1 MDLYPNMAQKI
12 FLEATKVTLKF
23 TRGQLWSHKK
33 MYPYLF
39 FQLLHHSVYLVRDFS
54 GSLAAVKMKDAL
66 SPMKDHNSGILAKIN
81 SITAISNKKI
91 PKSPG
96 TPRKRRHLSG
106 TLSPVTPMKEHN
118 SGILAKISSITAISS
133 TKDAPKSP
141 GSLRKSKSAVN
152 ISSPNCR
159 RKSTK
164 YQRPITPTKSRL

>member
-12 FLEATKVTLKF
+12 HLEATKVTLKSI
-23 TRGQLWSHKK
+23 QDELWSHVN
-33 MYPYLF
+33 YLYLF
-39 FQLLHHSVYLVRDFS
+39 FQLPYYSVYFVNDFS
-54 GSLAAVKMKDAL
+54 GNLAPVKMKDAL

>member
-12 FLEATKVTLKF
+12 FLEATKVILKI
-23 TRGQLWSHKK
+23 TRDQLWSHKK
-33 MYPYLF
+33 YLF
-39 FQLLHHSVYLVRDFS
+39 FQSLHHSVHLVHNFS
-54 GSLAAVKMKDAL
+54 GNLAAVKMKDAL

-81 SITAISNKKI
+81 SITAISTKKI

-106 TLSPVTPMKEHN
+106 TLAPVTPMKEHN

-141 GSLRKSKSAVN
+141 GSLRKSKSAAN
-152 ISSPNCR
+152 ISSPSCR
-159 RKSTK
+159 KKSTK
-164 YQRPITPTKSRL
+164 CQRPITPTKSRL